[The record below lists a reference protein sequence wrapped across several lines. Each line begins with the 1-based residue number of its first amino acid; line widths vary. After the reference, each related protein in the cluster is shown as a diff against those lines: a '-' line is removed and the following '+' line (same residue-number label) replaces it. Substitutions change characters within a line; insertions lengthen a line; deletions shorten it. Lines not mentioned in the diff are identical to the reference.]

1 MGNYSF
7 LQIERDEA
15 VGIIKMNRTPSNPIN
30 RDFVAELSSAFDELR
45 ADSAIKVIVIT
56 SALERFFVAG
66 ADIKMILAMTEEESA
81 SITEFFQKSFQKLV
95 DMEKI
100 IIAAINGF
108 ALGGGFELALA
119 CDYRFAAK
127 GSYTIGLP
135 ETGLGIIPGAGGTQ
149 RLVRLIGY
157 KALDLLINRTQLSP
171 EDALALG
178 LVDRLYEPQDLLP
191 ESINFAK
198 KLSRMATRALGIA
211 KKAVYRGIEM
221 PLSEALLFEKEC
233 FVEVFK
239 TADAKEGLTAFMEKR
254 KPQFKGE

>member
-1 MGNYSF
+1 MTSYNF

-15 VGIIKMNRTPSNPIN
+15 VGIIKMNRPPSNPIN
-30 RDFVAELSSAFDELR
+30 KDFVSELSNAFDELGN
-45 ADSAIKVIVIT
+45 DSMVKVILIT
-56 SALERFFVAG
+56 SMLERFFVAG
-66 ADIKMILAMTEEESA
+66 ADIRMILNMTEEESA
-81 SITEFFQKSFQKLV
+81 SITEFFQKSFQKLQ

-100 IIAAINGF
+100 VISAINGF

-135 ETGLGIIPGAGGTQ
+135 ETTLGIIPGAGGTQ

-157 KALDLLINRTQLSP
+157 KALDLLINKTQLSP
-171 EDALALG
+171 EDAYSLG
-178 LVDRLYEPQDLLP
+178 LVDRLLEPQELMT

-198 KLSRMATRALGIA
+198 KLSHMATKAIGIV
-211 KKAVYRGIEM
+211 KKCVYKGAEL
-221 PLSEALLFEKEC
+221 PLSEALTFEKDC
-233 FVEVFK
+233 FVKVFK
-239 TADAKEGLTAFMEKR
+239 TSDAKEGLSAFLEKR